1 MIVHL
6 LTIGAGVL
14 LIFAVSLLGPIVN
27 VDRLLPAAAVIATV
41 YAGAHRDGFGTVGA
55 ALVFALLAGLLNSGG
70 RGLLML
76 SLLPVV
82 GATLFL
88 RTRTP
93 LTQSI
98 LFGAWTAAA
107 SLLADLTFVLLGF
120 VFSPNTV
127 FWPSL
132 VFLSPGTALVSGG
145 VGMLYGAIVGRVE
158 PLLEQRQQRSAL
170 YF

>member
-1 MIVHL
+1 
-6 LTIGAGVL
+6 
-14 LIFAVSLLGPIVN
+14 
-27 VDRLLPAAAVIATV
+27 
-41 YAGAHRDGFGTVGA
+41 
-55 ALVFALLAGLLNSGG
+55 
-70 RGLLML
+70 ML

-93 LTQSI
+93 LTQSV

-132 VFLSPGTALVSGG
+132 VFLSPGTALISGA
-145 VGMLYGAIVGRVE
+145 VGMLYGAIVGRIE

>member
-1 MIVHL
+1 MIVHV
-6 LTIGAGVL
+6 LTIGAGAL
-14 LIFAVSLLGPIVN
+14 LIIAVSLIGPIVN
-27 VDRLLPAAAVIATV
+27 ADRLLPAAAVIATV
-41 YAGAHRDGFGTVGA
+41 YAAAHRDGFGSIA
-55 ALVFALLAGLLNSGG
+55 AAFVFALLAGLLNSGG

-93 LTQSI
+93 LTQSM
-98 LFGAWTAAA
+98 LLGAWTAAA
-107 SLLADLTFVLLGF
+107 SLLADLTFVLVGL
-120 VFSPNTV
+120 VFSPGTL

-132 VFLSPGTALVSGG
+132 VFLSPATAIVTG
-145 VGMLYGAIVGRVE
+145 VFAVLYGAIVGRIE

>member
-1 MIVHL
+1 MIVHV
-6 LTIGAGVL
+6 LTIGAGAL
-14 LIFAVSLLGPIVN
+14 LIIGVSLVGPIIN
-27 VDRLLPAAAVIATV
+27 ADRLLPAAAVIATV
-41 YAGAHRDGFGTVGA
+41 YAGAHRDGFGAVAA

-70 RGLLML
+70 RGLMML

-88 RTRTP
+88 RSRTP
-93 LTQSI
+93 LTQSM

-107 SLLADLTFVLLGF
+107 SLLADLTFVLLGL
-120 VFSPNTV
+120 VFSPNTT

-132 VFLSPGTALVSGG
+132 VFLSPATAIVTG
-145 VGMLYGAIVGRVE
+145 VVAGLYGAIVGRIE

>member
-1 MIVHL
+1 MIVHV

-14 LIFAVSLLGPIVN
+14 LIFAISVLGPVFN

-41 YAGAHRDGFGTVGA
+41 YAGAHRDGFGAVGA
-55 ALVFALLAGLLNSGG
+55 ALVFALLTGLLNSGG
-70 RGLLML
+70 RGLMML

-93 LTQSI
+93 LTQSV

-132 VFLSPGTALVSGG
+132 VFLSPGTALISGA
-145 VGMLYGAIVGRVE
+145 VGMMYGAIVGRIE